1 MLRYLA
7 FPATPSGTG
16 LGTLAERTTFN
27 KSRSKE
33 QVHAPLGNPSDS
45 PRGRSGASPS
55 APVVRFGKRSEAAK
69 VQN

>member
-7 FPATPSGTG
+7 FPATPSGAG

-33 QVHAPLGNPSDS
+33 QVHALLGNPSDS
-45 PRGRSGASPS
+45 PRWRSGASP
-55 APVVRFGKRSEAAK
+55 
-69 VQN
+69 

>member
-1 MLRYLA
+1 
-7 FPATPSGTG
+7 
-16 LGTLAERTTFN
+16 N
-27 KSRSKE
+27 KSTRSPTASRCAASKE